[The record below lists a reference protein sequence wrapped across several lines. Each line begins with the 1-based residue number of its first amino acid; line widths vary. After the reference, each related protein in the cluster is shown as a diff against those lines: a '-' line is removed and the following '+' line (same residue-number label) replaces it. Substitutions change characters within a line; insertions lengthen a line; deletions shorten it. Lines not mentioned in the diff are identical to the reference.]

1 MKPGLRTTTTTALA
15 AACVLL
21 AASTSVASNATERTE
36 PADFGEPT
44 AEQIADSIHVWDPTG
59 HVEVIETESTDGDET
74 VLSLDSD
81 ILFAF
86 GSSEMPSSATS
97 RISELVA
104 GIPEG
109 AAVSVTGHTDD
120 VGTDADNLELSK
132 DRAATVAA
140 AVTAA
145 RRDLVLTVEGRGE
158 SDPVESNSEPEGREA
173 NRRVEIRYG
182 G

>member
-1 MKPGLRTTTTTALA
+1 MRRTLRTTTAAALA
-15 AACVLL
+15 AGGVLL
-21 AASTSVASNATERTE
+21 ALNTSVAADPTD

-59 HVEVIETESTDGDET
+59 HVEPIESTETDGDET

-86 GSSEMPSSATS
+86 GSSEMPPSAAAK
-97 RISELVA
+97 IAELVA
-104 GIPEG
+104 DVPEG

-120 VGTDADNLELSK
+120 IGTDADNLELSK

-145 RRDLVLTVEGRGE
+145 RSDLVLTVEGLGE
-158 SDPVESNSEPEGREA
+158 SDPVESNGKPEGREA
-173 NRRVEIRYG
+173 NRRVEIRYSG
-182 G
+182 